1 MNLFDLL
8 LMVTRQLEQQQ
19 ILHVL
24 TGSLASSYYG
34 QPRASQDADIAL
46 RMTRRQAK
54 IFASAFDQSI
64 YVSEEGLLHAIEQA
78 GMTNIIHGASGWVI
92 DLSVLPLSPFFNEV
106 FARRRRIELDDE
118 PETAIWISAPE
129 DVILM
134 KLLWRT
140 ESRSAKQ
147 LEDAINA
154 AVGQRAQL
162 DWSYLRRWASELG
175 ISDDLEEIRKGCD
188 D

>member
-1 MNLFDLL
+1 MELFDLL
-8 LMVTRQLEQQQ
+8 LTVARQLERQK
-19 ILHVL
+19 IIHVL

-46 RMTRRQAK
+46 RMTRQQAK
-54 IFASAFDQSI
+54 IFASSLDRSI
-64 YVSEEGLLHAIEQA
+64 YVSEEGLIHAIEHA
-78 GMTNIIHGASGWVI
+78 GMANIIHGTSGWVI
-92 DLSVLPLSPFFNEV
+92 DLSVLPVTPFFNEV
-106 FARRRRIELDDE
+106 LARRRRIELADE
-118 PETAIWISAPE
+118 PETAIWISTPE

-134 KLLWRT
+134 KLLWRK

-162 DWSYLRRWASELG
+162 DWSYLRRWANELG
-175 ISDDLEEIRKGCD
+175 IIDDLEELRKECAG
-188 D
+188 